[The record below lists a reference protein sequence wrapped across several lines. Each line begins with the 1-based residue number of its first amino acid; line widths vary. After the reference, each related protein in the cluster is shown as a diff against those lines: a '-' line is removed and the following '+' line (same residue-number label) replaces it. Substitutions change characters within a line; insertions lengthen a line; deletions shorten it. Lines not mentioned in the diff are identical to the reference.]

1 MIFAILIRIQEYVGV
16 TGIWDS
22 LVKPHLE
29 PRTENV
35 NLRNPVLIARGGYLR
50 HSSQFIYEE
59 DLVHPTTSFLLIQK
73 R

>member
-35 NLRNPVLIARGGYLR
+35 NLRNPVLFARGGYLR
-50 HSSQFIYEE
+50 HNASS
-59 DLVHPTTSFLLIQK
+59 
-73 R
+73 